1 VAGRSSNGVKDNI
14 LRNDAILDGTVR
26 QRVPVVVEPR
36 MV

>member
-14 LRNDAILDGTVR
+14 LRIDAILDGTVR
-26 QRVPVVVEPR
+26 QRVPLVVETR